1 MTNVTARTTA
11 ARSAPKVSEPRH
23 LGRQLRSFSFIA
35 PALVIYGLFVLW
47 PFLRTIYI
55 SFTDAERSVNGDWVG
70 IDNYKTLF
78 TDEWGAVWNALRH
91 NLLWIA
97 IGTFVPIFI
106 SLVLATMVWSKV
118 KGTTFFRVVYF
129 MPVVL
134 APSIVAIVWR
144 WIYHPLFGP
153 INTVFDS
160 WLFDNPVGRLL
171 HIDDLSRGWLAGGT
185 ALYAILF
192 AAIWAYFGFAF
203 VILTAA
209 LGNIDDSLIEAAKLD
224 GANAAQR
231 FFYVIIPQLAPVLT
245 MLTTFT
251 MINGFNLFDIVWAAE
266 LENPKPGTEVLGTY
280 VYQQAIIEGN
290 VGFGSAATMLITVL
304 SLLVSY
310 AVITVRERDTE
321 DAR

>member
-1 MTNVTARTTA
+1 MTIA
-11 ARSAPKVSEPRH
+11 ADSAQPFVPSREPFH
-23 LGRQLRSFSFIA
+23 LRRQLRSFGFIV
-35 PALVIYGLFVLW
+35 PALVIYALFVLW
-47 PFLRTIYI
+47 PFLRTIYL
-55 SFTDAERSVNGDWVG
+55 SFTDSRGVGDENWVG
-70 IDNYKTLF
+70 LENYREMF
-78 TDEWGAVWNALRH
+78 NDDVWNALKH
-91 NLLWIA
+91 NLIWIVL
-97 IGTFVPIFI
+97 GTFVPIFV

-134 APSIVAIVWR
+134 APSIVGVIWR

-153 INTVFDS
+153 INKVLDAVGLDS
-160 WLFDNPVGRLL
+160 
-171 HIDDLSRGWLAGGT
+171 LSRGWLGDSKT

-231 FFYVIIPQLAPVLT
+231 FFYVVIPQLAPVLT

-251 MINGFNLFDIVWAAE
+251 LINGFNLFDIVWATT
-266 LENPKPGTEVLGTY
+266 LEDPKPETEVLGTY
-280 VYQQAIIEGN
+280 VYQQAIVEKQ
-290 VGFGSAATMLITVL
+290 VGYGSAVTMIITVL
-304 SLLVSY
+304 SLLVSWV
-310 AVITVRERDTE
+310 VITVRERDSKV
-321 DAR
+321 AG